1 MSHTRSHPER
11 DGPSWVSCP
20 ELISRGVCD
29 PSRPLYHVPQY
40 TYVQNTP
47 SAPCTLIHLCRIHPQ
62 YHATTSLCIVFTN
75 CPPVHLFTSSTPMS
89 HPLYQVSQYT
99 KYILPYIL
107 NNPTH
112 PAPHIPYALLP
123 LSTTL
128 HNTPLYTYHSG
139 DSFLSLL
146 SLDSHFLL
154 LWLTSFPEV
163 QIMAQLYTFK
173 SRQISCNTLA

>member
-1 MSHTRSHPER
+1 M
-11 DGPSWVSCP
+11 SCP

-47 SAPCTLIHLCRIHPQ
+47 SVPCTVIHLRRIHPQ
-62 YHATTSLCIVFTN
+62 YHATTSLCIVFTA
-75 CPPVHLFTSSTPMS
+75 HLFTSSTPMS

-99 KYILPYIL
+99 EYILLYIL
-107 NNPTH
+107 NNPAH
-112 PAPHIPYALLP
+112 PTPHIPHAALP

-128 HNTPLYTYHSG
+128 VTPLCTYHSG

-146 SLDSHFLL
+146 ALDSPFLL
-154 LWLTSFPEV
+154 FQSGPTLYFQTKTDFK
-163 QIMAQLYTFK
+163 QLRCTTQY
-173 SRQISCNTLA
+173 